1 MDTTETVTPPTLEIN
16 TSRQMLSWLSEQKL
30 SIALTTYQIGK
41 LYFIGLKPDN
51 GLPVF
56 EETLIKSQ
64 KLVKYA
70 VDRNHCK
77 GAH

>member
-51 GLPVF
+51 GLSVF

-64 KLVKYA
+64 NL
-70 VDRNHCK
+70 
-77 GAH
+77 